1 MQIERVEQEG
11 KQMLKCK
18 SKKNE
23 NKIKHLN
30 RLHTLT
36 HLLRMGSA
44 KIKQTTSTFRGRR
57 RRRRAAFDEF
67 TLQTIVKL
75 YSVV

>member
-57 RRRRAAFDEF
+57 RRRAAFDEF